1 MTHSVHPIGN
11 LGKLTLERFV
21 TGPVQENTYFL
32 YDQDKNGLI
41 IDPGEDA
48 PRLLERIG
56 HLGLKPSHIILTH
69 AHFDHIG
76 AVDPLRKALNI
87 PVLLHPLDLEIYQNS
102 AASAKKWGFVFEQ
115 PQDPDGWLEAGQI
128 LEVGM
133 IRLEVRFVPGH
144 APGHVVFVGQDGEGG
159 DFVISGDTLFRGAIG
174 RTDFAYGSTPRLL
187 GGIRSQIL
195 TLPDSTRVFAGHGPE
210 TTVGEERSR
219 NPFLRG

>member
-1 MTHSVHPIGN
+1 MTHSVHPIGT
-11 LGKLTLERFV
+11 LTLERFV

-32 YDQDKNGLI
+32 YDQNKKGVI

-56 HLGLKPSHIILTH
+56 HLGLKPSNIILTH

-102 AASAKKWGFVFEQ
+102 AKSAKKWGFVFEQ

-128 LEVGM
+128 LEVGQ

-144 APGHVVFVGQDGEGG
+144 APGHVVFVGQDGAGG

-174 RTDFAYGSTPRLL
+174 RTDFAYGDAKLL
-187 GGIRSQIL
+187 LDGIRSQIL
-195 TLPDSTRVFAGHGPE
+195 SLPDSTRVFAGHGPE
-210 TTVGEERSR
+210 TTVGDERSR
-219 NPFLRG
+219 NPFLKG